1 MKKAYLFGAAALL
14 ILLIVVAFI
23 SSNRQKEEA
32 VCPPQV
38 VGPTAAPL
46 VLVNDE
52 PQNVARQLFADGEF
66 MTDEEL
72 NERLERLR
80 GGPGPL
86 TRQGLVTMT
95 DDELL
100 AFRPTDVDP
109 EGNSLL
115 LPPLGDYDELMR
127 ELRDSIRKTP
137 IGGPS
142 PIPSLLQSE
151 ICPYVPAS
159 PFTPS
164 PYASYEPGEETAESI
179 IKNTSMSDAVDDF
192 INRSR
197 NTYTNAYRQAN
208 LDLHLHRLQEQREMV
223 LRLDPSDSLR
233 RSVLREEQLSA
244 SEGRY
249 SRLIDISTETPI
261 DVDPGLLDLY
271 LEDRL

>member
-38 VGPTAAPL
+38 VGPTAAPVKGPEVRTLTFDDDEDDIPL
-46 VLVNDE
+46 VLNRPSRKRPV
-52 PQNVARQLFADGEF
+52 
-66 MTDEEL
+66 
-72 NERLERLR
+72 
-80 GGPGPL
+80 GGPGSL

-109 EGNSLL
+109 EGGSLL
-115 LPPLGDYDELMR
+115 LPPLGDYDEMMR

-261 DVDPGLLDLY
+261 DVDPDLFDLY
-271 LEDRL
+271 LEDRLS